1 MVFCWTERFSLHISE
16 GILTGP
22 VLLSGAALTVAGTA
36 IGLNKI
42 DYDRIPRVA
51 ILSAGF
57 FVASLVHVPVGPV
70 SMHLVLNGL
79 AGLFLGWAA
88 FPAILVGLLLQAVLF
103 QYGGFT
109 SLGVNCLNMALPATI
124 CYILFGKGVRSSNVI
139 SSSITSFLCGAG
151 SIFLSS
157 IMVAFSLYLTGD
169 HFLTVAKLI
178 VLGNLPVMF
187 IEGSIAL
194 FCVRFLKKVKPDI
207 LEVVYE
213 N

>member
-1 MVFCWTERFSLHISE
+1 MHISE

-36 IGLNKI
+36 IGLKKI
-42 DYDRIPRVA
+42 DYDRIPGVA

-57 FVASLVHVPVGPV
+57 FVASLVHVPVGPASV
-70 SMHLVLNGL
+70 HLVLNGL

-88 FPAILVGLLLQAVLF
+88 FPAILVGLLLQAILF

-109 SLGVNCLNMALPATI
+109 TLGVNCLNMALPAVI
-124 CYILFGKGVRSSNVI
+124 CYVLLGKGVRSSKVII
-139 SSSITSFLCGAG
+139 SSAAAFLCGAG
-151 SIFLSS
+151 AVFLSS
-157 IMVAFSLYLTGD
+157 LMVALSLFLSGD
-169 HFLTVAKLI
+169 HFLTVAKVI
-178 VLGNLPVMF
+178 VLANLPVMF
-187 IEGSIAL
+187 IEGIVAL

-213 N
+213 S